1 MNDNS
6 DSNYSHYIFLDFLT
20 TMTRREDKPLAEE
33 HESDGET
40 EDEEVKRTCIMGESG
55 MRDSDF
61 SDSDSDTEEMSD
73 KSICDETIETAD
85 GEESTVDRM
94 VDLVKF
100 VNHRPTTSFY
110 RPTPVA
116 PSLVLHEERSEE
128 NDNISNASDLKR

>member
-1 MNDNS
+1 
-6 DSNYSHYIFLDFLT
+6 
-20 TMTRREDKPLAEE
+20 MTRREDKPLAEE

-40 EDEEVKRTCIMGESG
+40 EDEEVKRNCIMGESG

-73 KSICDETIETAD
+73 KSIRDETIETSD
-85 GEESTVDRM
+85 GEESTIDRM

-116 PSLVLHEERSEE
+116 PSLVVHEERSEE
-128 NDNISNASDLKR
+128 NDSISNASDLKR